1 MCLRG
6 GAALKGENGKW
17 KNMLKGGRRSRA
29 VVITEQGSTNENGGG
44 IGRAR
49 GWSGGEQAVLE
60 MAGETCS
67 AAPVVT

>member
-17 KNMLKGGRRSRA
+17 KNMLRGGRGGKA
-29 VVITEQGSTNENGGG
+29 VVITEQGSTNVNRGD
-44 IGRAR
+44 IASAR
-49 GWSGGEQAVLE
+49 GWRGREHAVLE